1 MTMLNKLRNNHKKNI
16 KEKYRHLFVIIESIN
31 KNIVPASLEMLGEAR
46 RLMDHFNLTY
56 NSNEKVIAILLG
68 DGIKD
73 LSQELIFYGADA
85 VIYADNPN
93 LKYPIN
99 KIYTKIISQI
109 ATDSNSIKEI
119 SPEYVSEFK
128 KPRYMFFLADSI
140 GRHLSATVLAE
151 LDSGLAS
158 DINKL
163 VISDLEIKH
172 QHKTNGKTISY
183 QKILEMYRPDFSG
196 FLWTTILCL
205 DNKNP
210 EIEKEF
216 HPQACSIIPGA
227 FQPIIKDTKRTGTII
242 EYKPKFDQDDLKIKV
257 LKQELVKNPFQF
269 ENYKVIVS
277 FGRGIKEN
285 PQENIKLIEKLAKF
299 LDAEIGI
306 SLPISKKIFQLNEKY
321 DSLYITPN
329 RVIGTSGIR
338 VTPKI
343 YIAVGISGA
352 IQHLEGMKES
362 DFIIAIN
369 PDENS
374 PIKDVCDILIKGR
387 MEDVIPILLEELG
400 KQFGQIKEEKEI
412 KVNTYGKL

>member
-1 MTMLNKLRNNHKKNI
+1 MSSLNNLNNHKKD
-16 KEKYRHLFVIIESIN
+16 KEESYRHLFVIIETIN
-31 KNIVPASLEMLGEAR
+31 DKIVPASFEILGEAR
-46 RLMDHFNLTY
+46 RLMDQFNKFYL
-56 NSNEKVIAILLG
+56 SNEKVIAVILG

-73 LSQELIFYGADA
+73 LAQELLFYGADA
-85 VIYADNPN
+85 VIYADNQN
-93 LKYPIN
+93 LKYSIN
-99 KIYTKIISQI
+99 KVYTKVIAQI
-109 ATDSNSIKEI
+109 VTDSNSIKEI
-119 SPEYVSEFK
+119 SPEYLSEYK
-128 KPRYMFFLADSI
+128 KPRYMFFLADNI

-151 LDSGLAS
+151 SDSGLAS

-172 QHKTNGKTISY
+172 QHKTNGKTIQY
-183 QKILEMYRPDFSG
+183 KKILEMYRPDFSG

-216 HPQACSIIPGA
+216 HPQACSIIPGT
-227 FQPIIKDTKRTGTII
+227 FKPITKDVTRSGKII
-242 EYKPKFDQDDLKIKV
+242 EFKPKFDAEDLKIKV
-257 LKQELVKNPFQF
+257 LKQEIIKNPIQF

-285 PQENIKLIEKLAKF
+285 PQENIKLVEKLAKY

-306 SLPISKKIFQLNEKY
+306 SLPISKRIFPLNEKY
-321 DSLYITPN
+321 DSLYVTPN
-329 RVIGTSGIR
+329 RVIGTSGR
-338 VTPKI
+338 KVTPKI

-369 PDENS
+369 PDAES
-374 PIKDVCDILIKGR
+374 PIKDVCDIFIKGR
-387 MEDVIPILLEELG
+387 MEDVIPNLLESLEKEL
-400 KQFGQIKEEKEI
+400 KHKKEEKEI
-412 KVNTYGKL
+412 QVNTYGKV

>member
-1 MTMLNKLRNNHKKNI
+1 MSSLNNLNNHKKD
-16 KEKYRHLFVIIESIN
+16 KEESYRHLFVIIETIN
-31 KNIVPASLEMLGEAR
+31 DKIVPASFEILGEAR
-46 RLMDHFNLTY
+46 RLMDQFNKFYL
-56 NSNEKVIAILLG
+56 SNEKVIAVILG

-73 LSQELIFYGADA
+73 LAQELLFYGADA
-85 VIYADNPN
+85 VIYADNQN
-93 LKYPIN
+93 LKYSIN
-99 KIYTKIISQI
+99 KVYTKVIAQI
-109 ATDSNSIKEI
+109 VTDSNSIKEI
-119 SPEYVSEFK
+119 SPEYLSEYK
-128 KPRYMFFLADSI
+128 KPRYMFFLADNI

-172 QHKTNGKTISY
+172 QHKTNGKTIQY
-183 QKILEMYRPDFSG
+183 KKILEMYRPDFSG

-216 HPQACSIIPGA
+216 HPQACSIIPGT
-227 FQPIIKDTKRTGTII
+227 FKPITKDVTRSGKII
-242 EYKPKFDQDDLKIKV
+242 EFKPKFDAEDLKIKV
-257 LKQELVKNPFQF
+257 LKQEIIKNPIQF

-285 PQENIKLIEKLAKF
+285 PQENIKLVEKLAKY

-306 SLPISKKIFQLNEKY
+306 SLPISKRIFPLNEKY
-321 DSLYITPN
+321 DSLYVTPN
-329 RVIGTSGIR
+329 RVIGTSGR
-338 VTPKI
+338 KVTPKI

-369 PDENS
+369 PDAES
-374 PIKDVCDILIKGR
+374 PIKDVCDIFIKGR
-387 MEDVIPILLEELG
+387 MEDVIPNLLESLEKEL
-400 KQFGQIKEEKEI
+400 KHKKEEKEI
-412 KVNTYGKL
+412 QVNTYGKV

>member
-1 MTMLNKLRNNHKKNI
+1 MLNNLNNHKKD
-16 KEKYRHLFVIIESIN
+16 KEESYRHLFVVIETIN
-31 KNIVPASLEMLGEAR
+31 DNIVPASFEMLGEAR
-46 RLMDHFNLTY
+46 RLMDQFNKFYL
-56 NSNEKVIAILLG
+56 SNEKVIAVILG

-73 LSQELIFYGADA
+73 LAQEILFYGADA
-85 VIYADNPN
+85 VIYVDNPN
-93 LKYPIN
+93 LKYSIN
-99 KIYTKIISQI
+99 KVYTKVIAQI
-109 ATDSNSIKEI
+109 VKDSNSIKEI
-119 SPEYVSEFK
+119 SPEYLSEFK
-128 KPRYMFFLADSI
+128 KPRYMFFLADNI
-140 GRHLSATVLAE
+140 GRHLSSTVLAE

-172 QHKTNGKTISY
+172 QHKTNGKTIQY
-183 QKILEMYRPDFSG
+183 KKILEMYRPDFSG

-216 HPQACSIIPGA
+216 HPQACSIIPGT
-227 FQPIIKDTKRTGTII
+227 FKPITRDRRRSGKII
-242 EYKPKFDQDDLKIKV
+242 EFKPKFDVEDLKIKV
-257 LKQELVKNPFQF
+257 LKQEIVKNPIQF
-269 ENYKVIVS
+269 ENYIVIIS

-285 PQENIKLIEKLAKF
+285 PQENIKLIEKLAKY

-306 SLPISKKIFQLNEKY
+306 SLPISKRIFPLNEKY

-329 RVIGTSGIR
+329 RVIGTSGRKVI
-338 VTPKI
+338 PKI

-369 PDENS
+369 SDDKS
-374 PIKDVCDILIKGR
+374 PIKDVCDIFIKGR
-387 MEDVIPILLEELG
+387 MEDVIPILLEALE
-400 KQFGQIKEEKEI
+400 KQLKHKKEEKEI
-412 KVNTYGKL
+412 QVNTYGKM